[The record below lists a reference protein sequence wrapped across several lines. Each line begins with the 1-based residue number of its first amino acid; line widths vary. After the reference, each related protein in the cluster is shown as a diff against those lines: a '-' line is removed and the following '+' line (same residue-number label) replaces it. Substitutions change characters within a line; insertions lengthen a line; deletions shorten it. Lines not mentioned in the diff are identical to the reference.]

1 MNPLYDV
8 WITVIS
14 SYLTDGFLSKNNN
27 TALCLCC
34 NRLTGPVPPLLW
46 RGSEYPDRSELDR
59 RLLSSTSS
67 IRHQVINLR
76 SLKMP
81 FGKEDAYFVAS
92 LIAGQITLEKEPF
105 GLFDGPGWLS
115 YKLNTGLFFFFI
127 KPLAINNNC
136 TTATLP
142 TMPFQKE
149 NAYFIASVLIGHMPI
164 GRAIP
169 WAFRRVQR
177 TVRERP
183 QGDEEALNAQERD
196 EIKEGIT
203 VILQCL

>member
-1 MNPLYDV
+1 M
-8 WITVIS
+8 IS
-14 SYLTDGFLSKNNN
+14 SYLTDSFFSKNKN

-34 NRLTGPVPPLLW
+34 NRLTGPVAPLLW

-67 IRHQVINLR
+67 IRHQVIKLR
-76 SLKMP
+76 SLKIP

-115 YKLNTGLFFFFI
+115 YKLNTGPFFFFLI
-127 KPLAINNNC
+127 YKTFAINNNR
-136 TTATLP
+136 TATTLP

-169 WAFRRVQR
+169 WAFRRV
-177 TVRERP
+177 
-183 QGDEEALNAQERD
+183 
-196 EIKEGIT
+196 
-203 VILQCL
+203 